1 MKKVF
6 RIFWLIGLFTCILV
20 ADASAQFT
28 RHIVWLKNKGGNTF
42 SLSTPT
48 AYLSTRS
55 IQRRTNQQISLDS
68 TDLPV
73 TTAYIN
79 AIRAISGVTVLNVSK
94 WLNAVCIQTSTPTA
108 LTAVQQLPFVQN
120 TAALAARNLHG
131 RAHDKFYE
139 SQLITPLEETAAKQ
153 EDLQGDFYS
162 YGTSAGAE
170 IKLHKGDFLHNI
182 GLRGQGLQ
190 IAILDGGFF
199 NYNTLR
205 AFDSINRNGQIL
217 STWDFI
223 SRNAIVSDDHPHGMQ
238 CLSTIAAN
246 IPGQF
251 VGKAPQAS
259 FHLFRTEDVSAEYP
273 IEEFNWVCAAERADS
288 IGADLISSSLGY
300 YDFDNPVF
308 NYSYSQLNG
317 NTTLSVQGADRAAK
331 KGLLVFNSAGNEG
344 NTAWRNIVT
353 PADGDSVIAVG
364 AVNTQG
370 IVGSFSSYGPAPGGR
385 IKPDVASVGVAAVVQ
400 NSNNAIGTANGTSFS
415 CPNMAGLAT
424 CLWQG
429 FPEFNNN
436 KIGEALKRSGSKFA
450 NPDNRIG
457 YGIPDMQQAF
467 SWLLADYATVAAQLN
482 NCTATINWKSKD
494 MEAMR
499 YELQRLLPG
508 ETNYT
513 TIQQIVPPAGSI
525 LRNSNYQYADRLETT
540 QTGTVKYRVV
550 QWIDTATA
558 TKRSVLIDSAQL
570 LLPNPCVTTLTSS
583 IQLFPNPATN
593 STRLTINYPGTNPLL
608 QVAISDMAGRIVKRY
623 RVPLRSPSSSTDL
636 SLSAFPK
643 GTYLISV
650 WDEKKKIGTIKLVK
664 D

>member
-1 MKKVF
+1 MKKLF
-6 RIFWLIGLFTCILV
+6 RIAFLLCFFMALLFF
-20 ADASAQFT
+20 DAAAQFT
-28 RHIVWLKNKGGNTF
+28 RHIVWLKNKGGNSF
-42 SLSTPT
+42 SLSNPS
-48 AYLSTRS
+48 AYLSARS
-55 IQRRTNQQISLDS
+55 LQRRTNQQIGLDS

-73 TTAYIN
+73 TATYLN
-79 AIRAISGVTVLNVSK
+79 AIRAINGVTILNVSK
-94 WLNAVCIQTSTPTA
+94 WLNAVCIQTSTASA
-108 LTAVQQLPFVQN
+108 LTAIQQLPFVQN
-120 TAALAARNLHG
+120 TSALAARQING

-139 SQLITPLEETAAKQ
+139 SQRITPLIETAFKQ

-170 IKLHKGDFLHNI
+170 IKLHKGEFLHNI

-217 STWDFI
+217 STWDFV
-223 SRNAIVSDDHPHGMQ
+223 SRNATVNDDHPHGMQ
-238 CLSTIAAN
+238 CLSTIASN

-259 FHLFRTEDVSAEYP
+259 FHLFRTEDVSSEYP

-288 IGADLISSSLGY
+288 SGADLISSSLGY
-300 YDFDNPVF
+300 YDFDDPIF
-308 NYSYSQLNG
+308 NYTFNQLNG

-344 NTAWRNIVT
+344 NSAWRNIVT
-353 PADGDSVIAVG
+353 PSDGDSVLAVG

-370 IVGSFSSYGPAPGGR
+370 VVGSFSSYGPAPGGR
-385 IKPDVASVGVAAVVQ
+385 IKPDLASVGVAAVVQ
-400 NSNNAIGTANGTSFS
+400 NSNNSIGTANGTSFS

-429 FPEFNNN
+429 FPEFNNS
-436 KIGEALKRSGSKFA
+436 KIAEALKRSGSRFA
-450 NPDNRIG
+450 NPDNRVG

-467 SWLLADYATVAAQLN
+467 SWLLTEYATIDAQLN
-482 NCTATINWKSKD
+482 NCTATISWKSKD

-499 YELQRLLPG
+499 YELQRRLPG
-508 ETNYT
+508 EINYT
-513 TIQQIVPPAGSI
+513 TIHHVTAAAGTI
-525 LRNSNYQYADRLETT
+525 LRNNNYQFNDRLETT
-540 QTGTVKYRVV
+540 QSGAVNYRVL
-550 QWIDTATA
+550 QWIDTTAA
-558 TKRSVLIDSAQL
+558 TKRSVWLDSTQL
-570 LLPNPCVTTLTSS
+570 LLSSPCVTVLTSS

-593 STRLTINYPGTNPLL
+593 STRLTIHYSGVNPLL
-608 QVAISDMAGRIVKRY
+608 QVAISDMTGRTLKRY
-623 RVPLRSPSSSTDL
+623 FVPLRSPASSTDL
-636 SLSAFPK
+636 SLNAFPK
-643 GTYLISV
+643 GAYLISA